1 MMLKYPMR
9 TGKLSMIQYKQ
20 IKNLL
25 MMQKKSSI
33 GIIFLIAISLSAA
46 AQTGGT
52 FTDIRD
58 GHIYRTVTIGSQ
70 TWMAENMAYMP
81 QVDRT
86 NDLSWDES
94 RYWVYGYYGRDV
106 KEAVSTDTYKTY
118 GVLYNWPA
126 AMNDACPDGWRVPE
140 ESDWRELE
148 KYLGMSGEELS
159 LRDWR
164 ESGAAG
170 KKLRST
176 SGWHADSG
184 SKKSGFNALP
194 GGLLGYDAF
203 ECITYGAYFW
213 VGTATH
219 TDNAWIRSLLFD
231 SDGVQRIEE
240 RKWFGCSVRCVKT
253 EE

>member
-1 MMLKYPMR
+1 
-9 TGKLSMIQYKQ
+9 
-20 IKNLL
+20 
-25 MMQKKSSI
+25 MQKKT
-33 GIIFLIAISLSAA
+33 GICILFLITICLSAA

-52 FTDIRD
+52 FTDGRD
-58 GHIYRTVTIGSQ
+58 GHTYRIVTIGSQ
-70 TWMAENMAYMP
+70 TWMAENMAYLP

-94 RYWVYGYYGRDV
+94 RYWVYGCYGRDIR
-106 KEAVSTDTYKTY
+106 EAVTTDHYKTY

-148 KYLGMSGEELS
+148 HSLGMSDEELS

-170 KKLRST
+170 KKLRSA
-176 SGWHADSG
+176 SGWYADSG
-184 SKKSGFNALP
+184 SNESGFNALP

-203 ECITYGAYFW
+203 ECKTYGAYFW
-213 VGTATH
+213 IGTATH

-231 SDGVQRIEE
+231 TDGVQRIEE

>member
-1 MMLKYPMR
+1 MQQK
-9 TGKLSMIQYKQ
+9 TGIC
-20 IKNLL
+20 
-25 MMQKKSSI
+25 
-33 GIIFLIAISLSAA
+33 IIFLIAISLGSA

-52 FTDIRD
+52 FTDGRD
-58 GHIYRTVTIGSQ
+58 GHTYRTVTIGSQ
-70 TWMAENMAYMP
+70 TWMAENMAYLP

-94 RYWVYGYYGRDV
+94 RYWVYDYYGWDV
-106 KEAVSTDTYKTY
+106 NEAVSTENYKTH

-126 AMNDACPDGWRVPE
+126 ALNDACPDGWRVSE

-148 KYLGMSGEELS
+148 KSLGMSDGELPR
-159 LRDWR
+159 RDWR
-164 ESGAAG
+164 ETGAAG
-170 KKLRST
+170 KQLKSV
-176 SGWHADSG
+176 SGWYADSG
-184 SKKSGFNALP
+184 SNESGFDALP

-203 ECITYGAYFW
+203 ECIGYGAYFW
-213 VGTATH
+213 VSTATH

-253 EE
+253 KE